1 MSETSPA
8 VPVRRF
14 DLKRVFAF
22 LLHPRQEFELMAGQE
37 KPSWLTPM
45 LVLSIMLLLRILVTG
60 FLRAKAAAM
69 GEITLPPDW
78 EWWTPDMQNNY
89 MQAIQATQGPAFL
102 YIIPSI
108 TGLAGLWLGWSIL
121 SGLFHLASTLL
132 GGRGKMASA
141 LNVVAWASLPF
152 ALRDLLRV
160 VFMLIAGHPITSA
173 GLSGF
178 VTGAEG
184 GALFLANLL
193 EHVDL
198 FLIWRA
204 ALLILGFKRLDGL
217 STGKA
222 VAAVLIVLALALAAQ
237 AGLGALSG
245 NLGGMMITRP
255 FF

>member
-1 MSETSPA
+1 
-8 VPVRRF
+8 
-14 DLKRVFAF
+14 
-22 LLHPRQEFELMAGQE
+22 MAGQE

-45 LVLSIMLLLRILVTG
+45 LVLSVMLLLRVLVTG
-60 FLRAKAAAM
+60 FLRARAAAM
-69 GEITLPPDW
+69 GEVTLPPDW

-160 VFMLIAGHPITSA
+160 VFMLIAGHPIASA

-178 VTGAEG
+178 VTGTEG

-193 EHVDL
+193 EQVDL
-198 FLIWRA
+198 FLVWRA
-204 ALLILGFKRLDGL
+204 VLLILGFKRLDGL
-217 STGKA
+217 PAGKA
-222 VAAVLIVLALALAAQ
+222 AAAVLVVLSLALAAQ
-237 AGLGALSG
+237 AGLGALG
-245 NLGGMMITRP
+245 ANLGGMMITRP

>member
-1 MSETSPA
+1 
-8 VPVRRF
+8 
-14 DLKRVFAF
+14 VFAF

>member
-1 MSETSPA
+1 
-8 VPVRRF
+8 
-14 DLKRVFAF
+14 VFAF
-22 LLHPRQEFELMAGQE
+22 LLHPRQEFERMAGQE

>member
-1 MSETSPA
+1 
-8 VPVRRF
+8 
-14 DLKRVFAF
+14 
-22 LLHPRQEFELMAGQE
+22 MAGQE